1 MIIHHCTLGDR
12 YQDQTERP
20 AIRYVWHATTLALA
34 RGCRHAICSVLINKD
49 MPVEHVA
56 LYGKSIELD
65 LNQTNITMPDKAVV
79 G

>member
-1 MIIHHCTLGDR
+1 
-12 YQDQTERP
+12 
-20 AIRYVWHATTLALA
+20 
-34 RGCRHAICSVLINKD
+34 